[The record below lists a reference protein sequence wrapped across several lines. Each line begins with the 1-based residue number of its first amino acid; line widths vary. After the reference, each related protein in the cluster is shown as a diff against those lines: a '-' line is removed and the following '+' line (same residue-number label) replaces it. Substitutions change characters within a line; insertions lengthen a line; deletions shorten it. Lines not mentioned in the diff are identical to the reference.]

1 MSLVLADPASAAL
14 GWSELGAVM
23 LGAAYAGANLGWNLG
38 HSTARKPHRNQT
50 AVGRNT
56 AQPFVKSCTAHR
68 VKDDIDSPAGCCL
81 KYGIAKR
88 PQPPQQ
94 IATPQAVNHHQQMD
108 WQRQQAINVDGVF
121 LSVRHAIAPMRQAGG
136 GSIIIMS
143 SVAGL
148 RGAAGLAGY
157 SATKGAVRYFTKSA
171 AIELVGDGI
180 RVNSVHP
187 GVIETAIWGKMNE
200 AQRAKGI
207 NTAIDPHDRVKS
219 IVPAGVMGQPQDI
232 ADGVLFLASDASRYM
247 TGAELVIDGGMT
259 AGAAAGS
266 TNRR

>member
-1 MSLVLADPASAAL
+1 MRLDGKVAIVTGAAAGIGAACARTLAAAGAKVLATDINPTAGAALVASIEAKGGAAAYLDHDVSDEAGWPKIIDAVLARYGRLDIMVANAGIAIAGPLEQMSL
-14 GWSELGAVM
+14 
-23 LGAAYAGANLGWNLG
+23 
-38 HSTARKPHRNQT
+38 K
-50 AVGRNT
+50 
-56 AQPFVKSCTAHR
+56 
-68 VKDDIDSPAGCCL
+68 
-81 KYGIAKR
+81 
-88 PQPPQQ
+88 
-94 IATPQAVNHHQQMD
+94 D